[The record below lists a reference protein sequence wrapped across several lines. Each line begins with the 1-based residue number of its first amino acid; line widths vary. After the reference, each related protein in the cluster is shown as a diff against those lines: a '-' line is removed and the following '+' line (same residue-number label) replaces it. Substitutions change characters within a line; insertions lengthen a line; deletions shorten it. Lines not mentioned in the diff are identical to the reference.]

1 MSEKDLITEIKK
13 TLAKIAETNA
23 NHPWRL
29 ILGKEVLS
37 ASDVIQRL
45 DKDRELRKM
54 VLTHYVGLAV
64 EIEQKAREKHESNS
78 GPPQV

>member
-1 MSEKDLITEIKK
+1 MDDKDLITEIKK

-45 DKDRELRKM
+45 DKDRKLRKM
-54 VLTHYVGLAV
+54 VLTHYMGLAC
-64 EIEQKAREKHESNS
+64 EIEQKARRKLESNS
-78 GPPQV
+78 GSPQV